1 MELIEQLTRQY
12 SSGHMLA
19 MHAQLTS
26 VTTRVK
32 QLQPGTW
39 SHSLPVKNRLKANL
53 VLPDSLNKRW
63 ETKRAKDR
71 SQGHQR
77 KQYCHRHR
85 WRRLPT
91 WWQKSSVSL
100 QTTHLRPP
108 IQLLRALVSNYTLL
122 SLSPLLYPCTHTHL
136 TSSSGAS

>member
-77 KQYCHRHR
+77 ETVLSQASLEAIADLVAKKL
-85 WRRLPT
+85 RL
-91 WWQKSSVSL
+91 V
-100 QTTHLRPP
+100 
-108 IQLLRALVSNYTLL
+108 ADN
-122 SLSPLLYPCTHTHL
+122 PLKTADSAATG
-136 TSSSGAS
+136 TGE